1 MNNIYETEQ
10 RSSSIEKQATNDYMV
25 EFVDKETGQSQYETF
40 HTLEKAQDS
49 AKKWLTYNYVP
60 L

>member
-10 RSSSIEKQATNDYMV
+10 RSASIEQQATKDYMV

-49 AKKWLTYNYVP
+49 ASRWLTYSYIP